1 VKLIIGDYN
10 YSSWSMRGWLA
21 AKACG
26 VPFETVLI
34 HLREADTAASIARH
48 SPSGRVPALV
58 TGDLTI
64 WDSLAIAEFFAE
76 QAPSL
81 WPADGCARAVARAVS
96 AEMHSSFTAL
106 RTHMSMN
113 IRKDYSGLG
122 RTPEVLADI
131 ARIDAIW
138 QDCRRRFGTRAADA
152 GPWLFG
158 AWSIADIMY
167 APVCMRFV
175 TYGVGSGDLSPV
187 SCDYMCRVLDHPHVQ
202 EWRAAAMA
210 DDHRIADYDSNG

>member
-1 VKLIIGDYN
+1 MKLIIGDYN

-21 AKACG
+21 ARACG
-26 VPFETVLI
+26 VPFETVCIPLQ
-34 HLREADTAASIARH
+34 EADTAARIAQH
-48 SPSGRVPALV
+48 SPSGRVPTLV
-58 TGDLTI
+58 VGDLTI

-81 WPADGCARAVARAVS
+81 WPADARARAVARAVS

-113 IRKDYSGLG
+113 IRKDYTGRG

-138 QDCRRRFGTRAADA
+138 QDCRQRFGMRSAQA

-175 TYGVGSGDLSPV
+175 TYGIGEAELSPIA
-187 SCDYMCRVLDHPHVQ
+187 CDYLGNMLKHPHVQ
-202 EWRAAAMA
+202 EWRAAALA
-210 DDHRIADYDSNG
+210 EAHPIAAYDSYG